1 MTKKELKAFID
12 AKIPVDKS
20 SEILGSDLNQILLLI
35 INLI

>member
-1 MTKKELKAFID
+1 MTKNELKTLID
-12 AKIPVDKS
+12 AKIPVDRS